1 MDAGNWITIGVV
13 LASTIISAVGQ
24 VMYFKGEFATKIQTN
39 AKDIKD
45 LEHNL
50 ELHKGEVRYK
60 DVCDAIHSEANR
72 RFDRLEKTANGR
84 LGA

>member
-1 MDAGNWITIGVV
+1 MDYGNWITIGVV
-13 LASTIISAVGQ
+13 LLSAVGQ
-24 VMYFKGEFATKIQTN
+24 IFYFKGQFTEKIITN

-50 ELHKGEVRYK
+50 EKHKGEVRYK
-60 DVCDAIHSEANR
+60 DTCDAFRAGDNQ
-72 RFDRLEKTANGR
+72 RFARLEKAANGR